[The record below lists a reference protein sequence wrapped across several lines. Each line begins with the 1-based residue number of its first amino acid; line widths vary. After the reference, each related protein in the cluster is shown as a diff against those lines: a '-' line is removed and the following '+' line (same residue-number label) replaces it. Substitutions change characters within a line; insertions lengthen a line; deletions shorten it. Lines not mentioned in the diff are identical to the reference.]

1 MKRLQLFVFAVAVS
15 IGMAGCGSDDTKT
28 PPAGGNG
35 EPAATEGD
43 ETTSAEQQAEIDAAL
58 ASLSDEDR
66 ALAIAQVN
74 CPVGGG
80 KLGSMDTPVK
90 VNIKGRD
97 VFLCCEG
104 CRGNLEKD
112 PDKYLAK
119 LDAQ

>member
-1 MKRLQLFVFAVAVS
+1 MKRLQVFFFAVAVS
-15 IGMAGCGSDDTKT
+15 IGMAGCGRDKT

-35 EPAATEGD
+35 EPAANESD
-43 ETTSAEQQAEIDAAL
+43 ETTSAEEQAKIDAAL

-90 VNIKGRD
+90 VSIKDRE

-104 CRGNLEKD
+104 CRGALEKD